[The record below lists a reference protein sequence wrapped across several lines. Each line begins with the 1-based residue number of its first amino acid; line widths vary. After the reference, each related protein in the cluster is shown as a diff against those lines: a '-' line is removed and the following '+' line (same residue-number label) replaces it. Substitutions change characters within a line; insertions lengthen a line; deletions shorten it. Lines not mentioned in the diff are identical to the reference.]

1 VARIGILGG
10 TFDPP
15 HNGHIAIARAAIDKL
30 DLQKVIIIPAKIQP
44 FKAGISISSVDDRM
58 AMLNLALTGNGQ
70 FELSDIEIKRDGM
83 SYTADT
89 LTALRGTYPKDELYL
104 LIGADN
110 VSQIEKWHQA
120 DKIRRLCTI
129 AAANRPGYRQSGS
142 FSDKIVF
149 FEMIPVDV
157 SSTEIRRRVRAGESI
172 SGMTPQS
179 VESYILN
186 HKLYIANE

>member
-15 HNGHIAIARAAIDKL
+15 HNGHIAIARAALENL
-30 DLQKVIIIPAKIQP
+30 DLQKVIFMPAKIQP
-44 FKAGISISSVDDRM
+44 FKAGISISSVNDRM
-58 AMLNLALTGNGQ
+58 AMLNLALIGHSQ
-70 FELSDIEIKRDGM
+70 FELSDIELKRDGM
-83 SYTADT
+83 SYTVDT

-110 VSQIEKWHQA
+110 VSQIEKWHRA
-120 DKIRRLCTI
+120 DEITRLCTI
-129 AAANRPGYRQSGS
+129 AAANRPGYNQPGS
-142 FSDKIVF
+142 FGEKIVS
-149 FEMIPVDV
+149 FEMTPVDM

-172 SGMTPQS
+172 SGMAPQA
-179 VESYILN
+179 VVNYILS